1 MRICVLT
8 NWKFHEKKQTAAQPR
23 LITCRD
29 WREAADDLGS
39 PLLQL
44 SHGASSLHFCL
55 APSKAS
61 DLHLKEQGP
70 CPTLPPP
77 LALQSPLQC
86 FIAPTAQQNT
96 GSAEHDF
103 QSEFSSLQLPS
114 TGVSAAFPRGKQLS
128 HSTDGT
134 EPKCIL
140 GCLGFACFS
149 CSQVFSELF
158 FS

>member
-1 MRICVLT
+1 MKNKRQQHSQGSSLA
-8 NWKFHEKKQTAAQPR
+8 EKQLMILAP
-23 LITCRD
+23 
-29 WREAADDLGS
+29 

-55 APSKAS
+55 APSKTS
-61 DLHLKEQGP
+61 DFHLKEQGY
-70 CPTLPPP
+70 P
-77 LALQSPLQC
+77 LALQSPLRC

-96 GSAEHDF
+96 GSAEPDF

-114 TGVSAAFPRGKQLS
+114 TGVSAAFPREKGKQLS
-128 HSTDGT
+128 RSTDGT

-140 GCLGFACFS
+140 ACLGFACCS

-158 FS
+158 LS